1 MEVARHMVAS
11 GVEVLAVFLAME
23 VQGEVRSFGVA
34 AQRAAQTLFTR
45 THGVLTR
52 VLAAET

>member
-1 MEVARHMVAS
+1 MARHRVAS
-11 GVEVLAVFLAME
+11 GMEVLAVFLAME